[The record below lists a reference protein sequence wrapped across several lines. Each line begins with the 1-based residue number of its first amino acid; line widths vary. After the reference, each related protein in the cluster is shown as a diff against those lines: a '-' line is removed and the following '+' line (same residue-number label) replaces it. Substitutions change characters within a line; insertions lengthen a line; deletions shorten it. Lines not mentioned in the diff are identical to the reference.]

1 MMNWLSHAVIWRG
14 VVYYNVTISMD
25 NGVAMLK
32 PYLEECEAT
41 TFINGVILIS
51 DSTGQVE
58 EIVSRLEEIVEECAD
73 IEEVIDAIIHD
84 VTIPTETR
92 CHDNTLIAVWPGVRI
107 LKSGVRI
114 GQR

>member
-1 MMNWLSHAVIWRG
+1 MNWLSHAVIWRG

-41 TFINGVILIS
+41 SFINGVILIS
-51 DSTGQVE
+51 DSTGQV
-58 EIVSRLEEIVEECAD
+58 EEIVEECAD